1 MQIRIH
7 ADRRVLAGTPIE
19 IVMQMKDLA
28 FAAEG
33 LSLDEYTTWAAQMA
47 RDMMGVTLKLEGEGD
62 ARATSLLRAMLE
74 AGLAEE
80 VLPEN

>member
-7 ADRRVLAGTPIE
+7 ADRRVLAGTPTD

-28 FAAEG
+28 FAAQG

-47 RDMMGVTLKLEGEGD
+47 QDMMGVTLKIEGEGD
-62 ARATSLLRAMLE
+62 ARAASLLRAMLE

-80 VLPEN
+80 ILPEN